1 MEVGDPSDH
10 VADLDAVQ
18 VDRPVLNLPLL
29 FFEPLWV
36 ATTPRVINQVMAT
49 RSVLWIE
56 VEALYSSIGIFYDL
70 LELGDKLIL
79 DPLGIKH
86 INLAE
91 NILDF
96 DIVVDKHGFPEGI
109 QLCLQFIGG

>member
-29 FFEPLWV
+29 FFESLWV
-36 ATTPRVINQVMAT
+36 ATTPRVINQVKAT

-56 VEALYSSIGIFYDL
+56 VEALYSSIGIFNDL
-70 LELGDKLIL
+70 LELGDELFL

-86 INLAE
+86 IYLAE

-96 DIVVDKHGFPEGI
+96 DVVVDKHGFPVGI
-109 QLCLQFIGG
+109 QLCLQIIGG